1 MQPHTTNSEQEL
13 RPGCFSIHLFPTQDS
28 EEENDDDDE
37 ERSSSD
43 SSQESV
49 VSAPNKSENEKSETV
64 RQTQSLD
71 DPSQQQGFYFI
82 LSFSLY
88 VCHDTVTCKVL
99 LN

>member
-1 MQPHTTNSEQEL
+1 MCRNEEL

-71 DPSQQQGFYFI
+71 DPSQQQGFLLY
-82 LSFSLY
+82 SFFLPL
-88 VCHDTVTCKVL
+88 CMLTL
-99 LN
+99 